1 MTSQAKSK
9 DEAGSLA
16 LLQQIRNG
24 DIKPK
29 SLAPSQRRLLVSML
43 LNEGQSSS
51 EIAQLLD
58 VSDRTIER
66 DRQAL
71 RKEGSLQ
78 HDPDLVNEVAR
89 QLKAQGELSIQ
100 RMLKI
105 ARGKDAPYSV
115 KVDAYHRCFEIFCR
129 YIEKL
134 QSLGFLPA
142 AATKVEAKLSRGFD
156 EIPTIDEIN
165 AELLRINSLLPD
177 GTKSK
182 AQILSLIEDTR
193 KVKLASKVKQIEKD
207 LELEGDQNDKTD

>member
-1 MTSQAKSK
+1 MTSTAKSK

-24 DIKPK
+24 DIQPK
-29 SLAPSQRRLLVSML
+29 SLAPLQRRLLVSRL

-78 HDPDLVNEVAR
+78 HDPDLVNEVAG
-89 QLKAQGELSIQ
+89 QLKAQGELSTQ

-105 ARGKDAPYSV
+105 ARGKDAPCSV

-134 QSLGFLPA
+134 QSLGFLPT

-156 EIPTIDEIN
+156 EIPSIDEID
-165 AELLRINSLLPD
+165 AELLRIDSLLPD
-177 GTKSK
+177 GTKNK
-182 AQILSLIEDTR
+182 ARIRSLIADTK

-207 LELEGDQNDKTD
+207 LELKGDQNDKAD